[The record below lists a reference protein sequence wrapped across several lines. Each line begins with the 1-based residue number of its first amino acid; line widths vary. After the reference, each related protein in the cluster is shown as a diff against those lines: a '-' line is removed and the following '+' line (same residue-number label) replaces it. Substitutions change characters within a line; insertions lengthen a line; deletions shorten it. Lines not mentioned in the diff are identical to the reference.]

1 MEQAKAPSTTMAL
14 IWALLAIF
22 VCGPIGGVLSII
34 YGNRVIREVRES
46 GHTLSGSGTGRFAQI
61 VGWISV
67 IAYLAAFLIVG
78 ITYAGR

>member
-1 MEQAKAPSTTMAL
+1 MAL